1 MPRARRGDRH
11 RSPRPGGALVRL
23 GEVVI
28 GREDAESALEAWE
41 RAEKHFSRGT
51 LGQDRLGGERRRAR
65 IAGRLAQQQ
74 DTDQEEEP

>member
-28 GREDAESALEAWE
+28 GREDAESALEAVE
-41 RAEKHFSRGT
+41 LAELAYQSG
-51 LGQDRLGGERRRAR
+51 RLHYAVSQGERRRHERALRAR
-65 IAGRLAQQQ
+65 DEGGDDADAC
-74 DTDQEEEP
+74 